1 MVGKMTVVKPLSNV
15 LIPVTKVTD
24 AITMAVVPF
33 EVSVTVLSSPRND
46 TSSLRESL
54 TIVEGRRV
62 LATLLALANTACG
75 ACGIAMSD
83 NSIDVRVMAL
93 DDTYFAVLWTKQHDD
108 STETCVDIEDAAEAT
123 RQDMINK
130 VTA

>member
-1 MVGKMTVVKPLSNV
+1 MTVVKPLSSE

-54 TIVEGRRV
+54 TIVEGQRV

-75 ACGIAMSD
+75 AWEIAMSD
-83 NSIDVRVMAL
+83 NSIDVKDMAL
-93 DDTYFAVLWTKQHDD
+93 DDTCLALVWTDKHDD
-108 STETCVDIEDAAEAT
+108 SLRGYREATAEAT
-123 RQDMINK
+123 RQDND
-130 VTA
+130 